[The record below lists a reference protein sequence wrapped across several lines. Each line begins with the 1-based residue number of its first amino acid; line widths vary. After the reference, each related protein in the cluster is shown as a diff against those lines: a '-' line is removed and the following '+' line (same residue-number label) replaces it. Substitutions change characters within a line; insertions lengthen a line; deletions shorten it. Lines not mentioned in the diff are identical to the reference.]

1 MVALFSAV
9 NTFNLKG
16 AQLVVLESEHLDK
29 SGDFAKFKRALDRR
43 TGKTYVLQYTN
54 INGKFF
60 VCFII

>member
-16 AQLVVLESEHLDK
+16 AQLVVLESEYLDK
-29 SGDFAKFKRALDRR
+29 SGDFAKFKHAIDRR

-60 VCFII
+60 VCLII